1 MPLKKSFSDLVS
13 ESRRRNDELDAEE
26 LAQRLESKERGL
38 VVIDVR
44 EDNETMAGVIPGSF
58 HIGRGVLER
67 DIEKVVFHGM
77 AKDADLARPIV
88 LYCAGGNRSLLA
100 ADALKQMGFTNVLSL
115 IGGFRAWAGASRK
128 IEYPTRVI

>member
-13 ESRRRNDELDAEE
+13 DSRRRNDELDAEE
-26 LAQRLESKERGL
+26 LSQRLESEEPGL

-44 EDNETMAGVIPGSF
+44 EDGELAGGVIPGSI

-67 DIEKVVFHGM
+67 DIEKKAFNGM
-77 AKDADLARPIV
+77 AKDTDLAKPIV

-115 IGGFRAWAGASRK
+115 IGGFRAWATSRK
-128 IEYPTRVI
+128 PIEFPTRVI

>member
-13 ESRRRNDELDAEE
+13 ESRRRNDEVDADE
-26 LAQRLESKERGL
+26 LAQRLDNEEPGL
-38 VVIDVR
+38 IVIDVR
-44 EDNETMAGVIPGSF
+44 EDGELVGGLIPGSI

-67 DIEKVVFHGM
+67 DIERRVFNGL
-77 AKDADLARPIV
+77 AKDADLAKPIV

-115 IGGFRAWAGASRK
+115 IGGFRAWAGADRK
-128 IEYPTRVI
+128 IEFPTRII

>member
-1 MPLKKSFSDLVS
+1 MPLKRSFADLVS

-26 LAQRLESKERGL
+26 LAQRLEDREPDL

-44 EDNETMAGVIPGSF
+44 EDSELAGGYIPGSI

-67 DIEKVVFHGM
+67 DIEKKAFGGM
-77 AKDADLARPIV
+77 ARDADLARPIV

-115 IGGFRAWAGASRK
+115 IGGFRAWAGSNKPIDFPAR
-128 IEYPTRVI
+128 